1 MVDEL
6 PGESMPDGIEV
17 DDAAA
22 YFGITESSDMV
33 HTLMAMDRLEA
44 MEKFFEVLS
53 DIVLLP
59 GEFDFNAASER
70 IQCAGGEIYYLVAGH
85 LGIMTMPDSLS
96 P

>member
-6 PGESMPDGIEV
+6 PGESLPDGIEV
-17 DDAAA
+17 DEAAA

-33 HTLMAMDRLEA
+33 HTLMAMERLEA

-59 GEFDFNAASER
+59 GEFDFNAASQR
-70 IQCAGGEIYYLVAGH
+70 IQCEGGEIYYL
-85 LGIMTMPDSLS
+85 SLIHI
-96 P
+96 

>member
-6 PGESMPDGIEV
+6 PGESLPDGIEV

-33 HTLMAMDRLEA
+33 HTLMAMERVEA

-59 GEFDFNAASER
+59 GEFDFTAASER
-70 IQCAGGEIYYLVAGH
+70 IPVSYTH
-85 LGIMTMPDSLS
+85 LTLPTKA
-96 P
+96 